1 MKKTVAIFIILI
13 LFPFYNMY
21 GKQKINFSFLGG
33 LDTYDNW
40 CMTPSFDYFPIPYV
54 SIGAGIR
61 FFDEINS
68 DNIKCGYSWEIEDKS
83 TYAYHFA
90 FQPEVKIYTPTIIK
104 IKNDDATINF
114 SIGAGYLLPIDKGG
128 KGNVVYYDPED
139 KRRIVT
145 HSEIVKN
152 RKDARK
158 AYPFLDFTC
167 YLNGGRWSL
176 GLGYRIS
183 EFDIYGNARQ
193 VYVNN
198 QLVDF
203 PKENKNSEI
212 YLTICYNLIKN

>member
-1 MKKTVAIFIILI
+1 MRKTVFISILLC
-13 LFPFYNMY
+13 LFSFSKVY

>member
-1 MKKTVAIFIILI
+1 MRKTVFISILLC
-13 LFPFYNMY
+13 LFSFSKVY

-114 SIGAGYLLPIDKGG
+114 SIGAGYQLPIDKGG
-128 KGNVVYYDPED
+128 KGYVVYYDPED

-145 HSEIVKN
+145 HSEIVRNKI
-152 RKDARK
+152 DARK

-212 YLTICYNLIKN
+212 YLTICYNLIKD